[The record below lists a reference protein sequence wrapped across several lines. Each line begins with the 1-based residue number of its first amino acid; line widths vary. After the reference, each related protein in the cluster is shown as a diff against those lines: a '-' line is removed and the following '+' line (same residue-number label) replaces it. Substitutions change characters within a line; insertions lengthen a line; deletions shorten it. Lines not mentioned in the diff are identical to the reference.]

1 MSLTY
6 EHLCEIVGQE
16 RVLCDEPMKNHT
28 TFQIGGNADFFVL
41 PDTSEK
47 IGKILKLASEENIPL
62 FVMGNGSNLLVRDRG
77 IRGIVLCIG
86 DNFSEFSISGCK
98 IHAQSGVLL
107 SALAKNI
114 LKASLQG
121 FEFASGIP
129 GTLGGAISMNAGAYG
144 GEMKDIVETVTL
156 MDRKGE
162 LRTVSAEEMQFA
174 YRKSILTLQ
183 PDVVI
188 SAVLSLQE
196 GNYDQ
201 IKEKMD
207 DFTLRRVSKQPL
219 SACSAGSTFKRPE
232 GYFAGKLIEDAGLKG
247 LQMRGAAVSD
257 IHSGFVINKGEAS
270 CNDVLDLIS
279 FIKARVYQEF
289 GVQLEEEV
297 KIIGE

>member
-1 MSLTY
+1 
-6 EHLCEIVGQE
+6 
-16 RVLCDEPMKNHT
+16 
-28 TFQIGGNADFFVL
+28 
-41 PDTSEK
+41 
-47 IGKILKLASEENIPL
+47 
-62 FVMGNGSNLLVRDRG
+62 
-77 IRGIVLCIG
+77 
-86 DNFSEFSISGCK
+86 
-98 IHAQSGVLL
+98 
-107 SALAKNI
+107 
-114 LKASLQG
+114 
-121 FEFASGIP
+121 
-129 GTLGGAISMNAGAYG
+129 MNAGAYG

-162 LRTVSAEEMQFA
+162 LRTVSAEEMRFA